1 MEMRHPIEIS
11 DRIRNYLSLLE
22 IRQRSRRWNVIFLGG
37 IFVVS
42 ILSTLAFGLVTG
54 LNGRS
59 VYLITGI
66 DIALGL
72 SFVTAWVRLEIVRN
86 SIDLLNNLQS

>member
-1 MEMRHPIEIS
+1 MEIS

-22 IRQRSRRWNVIFLGG
+22 IRQRSRYWIMLFLGG
-37 IFVVS
+37 IFIVS
-42 ILSTLAFGLVTG
+42 LLSTLALGLVTG

-66 DIALGL
+66 NIVLGFGFL
-72 SFVTAWVRLEIVRN
+72 TAWVRLEFVR
-86 SIDLLNNLQS
+86 STIELLNNLQP